1 VTGFARL
8 ALISALGV
16 YLLIVMGAV
25 VRVTGSGLG
34 CPDWPLCHGQIVP
47 PADFHA
53 IVEYVHR
60 TIAALVGVPLALLF
74 LAAWRSQRGDRLVF
88 RSVNLMMLLLV
99 PQVLLGR
106 EVVLRELPPMLVAVH
121 LAIALTIMA
130 LAVVAAATT
139 IVRRRAVAGSAAGP
153 ADRASASIAPPA
165 RFPTSLALTTVG
177 VFFLLLTGAYTRASG
192 ASWVCPGFPL
202 CDGGL
207 PLGNRLVDVHML
219 HRLTATVVG
228 ASLVYHGLALARRWA
243 HERGIVFWGRTAALA
258 AVLQFGVGVAQVS
271 IAPLPLFQI
280 LHVAGGTATWASTVA
295 LATLLYHA
303 TRRAAAPAARA
314 GGEGARPRAGTGAE
328 PDAARPR
335 PPRWAAYLSLTK
347 PRIIILLLVTALG
360 GMLLAADGLPPPTVV
375 LFTLLG
381 GALSAGGANAIN
393 CYIDRDIDGLMGR
406 TTLRPIP
413 AGLVPPARAL
423 LFGIGLTV
431 ASLLVFGL
439 LVNPLAGAL
448 AFGAMLYYVFVY
460 TRWLKRST
468 PSNIVIGGAAG
479 ALPPVIGWAAVSGE
493 LAVLPLWLFAIVF
506 YWTPPHFWALSLL
519 IKREYE
525 RARVPMLPIVRG
537 DAETRRQILWYSLL
551 LVAVTAVLVPFGLM
565 GPIYLASA
573 LLLGGIF
580 VYYALRL
587 RREAT
592 PTAARRLFH
601 FSLYY
606 LTLLFAA
613 MVVDRR
619 IPL

>member
-1 VTGFARL
+1 VSGFARL
-8 ALISALGV
+8 ALVSALGV

-34 CPDWPLCHGQIVP
+34 CPDWPLCHGQVIP
-47 PADFHA
+47 PADVHA

-60 TIAALVGVPLALLF
+60 TIAALVGLPLALLF
-74 LAAWRSQRGDRLVF
+74 LGAWRSHRRDRLVF
-88 RSVNLMMLLLV
+88 RAVNLMMVLLI

-121 LAIALTIMA
+121 LAVALTIMA
-130 LAVVAAATT
+130 LAVIVAVTTAT
-139 IVRRRAVAGSAAGP
+139 RDRAVGATEAGGRRYP
-153 ADRASASIAPPA
+153 A
-165 RFPTSLALTTVG
+165 SLVWTTVG
-177 VFFLLLTGAYTRASG
+177 VFFLLLTGAYMRAAG

-202 CDGGL
+202 CDGQL
-207 PLGNRLVDVHML
+207 PLGDRLVDL
-219 HRLTATVVG
+219 QLFHRLTATLVG
-228 ASLVYHGLALARRWA
+228 AAVVYQGLSLSRRYGCD
-243 HERGIVFWGRTAALA
+243 RGIVFWARTAAA
-258 AVLQFGVGVAQVS
+258 VAVLQFAIGVAQVS

-280 LHVAGGTATWASTVA
+280 LHLAGGTATWAATIA
-295 LATLLYHA
+295 LATLVYRA
-303 TRRAAAPAARA
+303 TRRAGARVAGA
-314 GGEGARPRAGTGAE
+314 GGEADPAREGAR
-328 PDAARPR
+328 AA
-335 PPRWAAYLSLTK
+335 PRWAAYLSLTK
-347 PRIIILLLVTALG
+347 PRIIVLLLVTALG
-360 GMLLAADGLPPPTVV
+360 GMMLAADGLPPISIVV
-375 LFTLLG
+375 FTLLG

-393 CYIDRDIDGLMGR
+393 CYIDRDIDGMMGR

-413 AGLVPPARAL
+413 AGLVRPERAL
-423 LFGIGLTV
+423 LFGVALTV
-431 ASLLVFGL
+431 ASLAVFGL

-479 ALPPVIGWAAVSGE
+479 ALPPVIGWAAVSGH
-493 LAVLPLWLFAIVF
+493 LAVLPLWLFAIVL

-537 DAETRRQILWYSLL
+537 EVETRGQILWYSLL
-551 LVAVTAVLVPFGLM
+551 MVAVTAVLVPFGLM
-565 GPIYLASA
+565 GPIYLVAA
-573 LLLGGIF
+573 LLLGGLF

-592 PTAARRLFH
+592 PSAARRLFH
-601 FSLYY
+601 YSLYY

-619 IPL
+619 IQL